1 MLLPFTAAVQ
11 TQGHSDQMGRGTG
24 PWVGRQEMGLLSQ
37 EKQLRP
43 QADHDSLP
51 KERQVGNPAPPL
63 GLTSTTCSLETVTS
77 IALSP
82 T

>member
-1 MLLPFTAAVQ
+1 
-11 TQGHSDQMGRGTG
+11 
-24 PWVGRQEMGLLSQ
+24 MGLLSQ
-37 EKQLRP
+37 EKQLQP

-63 GLTSTTCSLETVTS
+63 VLTSKTCSLETVTS

-82 T
+82 TWMNTHTHTHIAMHAHGLHSIVTG